1 MNLLSYT
8 KKIAEKINFYDEIVK
23 NSLSD
28 FSLSNPFAHPVNITV
43 IWIDDDDD
51 DTGTRHGI

>member
-28 FSLSNPFAHPVNITV
+28 FPLSNPFAQQVNITV
-43 IWIDDDDD
+43 IWIDDD
-51 DTGTRHGI
+51 TGTRHGI